1 MAWLT
6 SSDIAAFL
14 EAPEEPRMADAAA
27 AVMAQVERIHPA
39 LDYVNG
45 PPADIKLG
53 AVMWGADICQRRTAP
68 QGFPQYGE
76 PGLDM
81 YAAAMQGS
89 RWAEIQRLLRLR
101 KPVAV

>member
-1 MAWLT
+1 MWITA
-6 SSDIAAFL
+6 SDIAAFL
-14 EAPEEPRMADAAA
+14 EIPEEPRMADAAA
-27 AVMAQVERIHPA
+27 AIAAQVERIHPT
-39 LDYVNG
+39 LDYIAGV
-45 PPADIKLG
+45 PADIKLG
-53 AVMWGADICQRRTAP
+53 AVMWAASIVQQRTAP